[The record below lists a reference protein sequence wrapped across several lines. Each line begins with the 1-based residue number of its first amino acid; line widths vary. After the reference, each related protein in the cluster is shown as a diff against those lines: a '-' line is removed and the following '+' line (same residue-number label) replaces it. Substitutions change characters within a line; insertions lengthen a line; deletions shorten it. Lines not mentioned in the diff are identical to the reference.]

1 MTNHRYLE
9 TNQEISEDTVCAII
23 ILDKII
29 VTSVTTYTFAV
40 VHCKGKDLFDLVTVV
55 H

>member
-29 VTSVTTYTFAV
+29 VTSVT
-40 VHCKGKDLFDLVTVV
+40 VHIRCGPLQRQRSV
-55 H
+55 